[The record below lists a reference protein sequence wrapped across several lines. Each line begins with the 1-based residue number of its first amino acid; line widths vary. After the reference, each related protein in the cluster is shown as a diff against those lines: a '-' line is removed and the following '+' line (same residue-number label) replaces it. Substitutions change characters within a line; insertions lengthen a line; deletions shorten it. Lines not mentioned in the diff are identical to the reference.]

1 MGWTQRRLGAHVG
14 RLFPRLLMSRGRQPA
29 GGAAGAVAEIE
40 TSARLRRA
48 PDEVLALVAR
58 RAAEVVGAQAAAVL
72 TFTAGN
78 NLVVRAVCGSALV
91 DQAGVRLA
99 NVDTLAGLAAYRQRT
114 YQCDLARRGR
124 QYDTALADRG
134 VRRMLYAPIPGDGRP
149 VGVLALG
156 HATRRRFGARQ
167 QDLAA
172 LFAGLAAATAR
183 LCPAA
188 AVRENELER
197 AHLARELHDSLAQ
210 SLYGISLRAQ
220 AAQELL
226 RRDDPAEAGAPISQ
240 VVEMAAS
247 GLAET
252 RGLISDLRPDTLDGD
267 GLAVA
272 LGRLLETVRTVYG
285 TAVSAR
291 LTESVPLNA
300 PARQAVCRIAQE
312 ALQNAARHANARRV
326 AMRLYCA
333 VPETA
338 PAAAAVT
345 PPETGPAL
353 PAEAGTAETAGIE
366 RLQVVSPLPLAP
378 PPVLLEIE
386 DDGCGFDPDVEYPGR
401 LGLRSMRERA
411 EAAGGRLDVVS
422 RPGRGTLVRAE
433 FPPLPNPSGP
443 DPTRS
448 GPDPA

>member
-1 MGWTQRRLGAHVG
+1 MGWMQRWLAARAGRHFPHQG
-14 RLFPRLLMSRGRQPA
+14 RLFPRLPMSRRRPA
-29 GGAAGAVAEIE
+29 GGAAGAVAEI
-40 TSARLRRA
+40 TAARLRQA
-48 PDEVLALVAR
+48 PDDVLTLVAR
-58 RAAEVVGAQAAAVL
+58 RAAEVVGAPAAAVL
-72 TFTAGN
+72 TFTPGN
-78 NLVVRAVCGSALV
+78 NLVVRAASGTALV

-124 QYDTALADRG
+124 RYDTGLADRG
-134 VRRMLYAPIPGDGRP
+134 VRRMLYAPIPGEGRS

-172 LFAGLAAATAR
+172 LFAGLAADTVR
-183 LCPAA
+183 LRPAAA
-188 AVRENELER
+188 AVREDETER

-210 SLYGISLRAQ
+210 SLYGIGLRAQ

-252 RGLISDLRPDTLDGD
+252 RGLISDLRPDTLDGN
-267 GLAVA
+267 GLTVA
-272 LGRLLETVRTVYG
+272 LGRLLDILRNAYG
-285 TAVSAR
+285 IPVSAQ
-291 LTESVPLNA
+291 LTEAVPLDG

-312 ALQNAARHANARRV
+312 ALQNAARHAGAGAV
-326 AMRLYCA
+326 ALRLYCA
-333 VPETA
+333 APGSAPE
-338 PAAAAVT
+338 P
-345 PPETGPAL
+345 GPGAL
-353 PAEAGTAETAGIE
+353 PP
-366 RLQVVSPLPLAP
+366 PLLV

-386 DDGCGFDPDVEYPGR
+386 DDGCGFDPDAEYPGR

-411 EAAGGRLDVVS
+411 QAAGGRLDVVS
-422 RPGRGTLVRAE
+422 GLGRGTLVRVE
-433 FPPLPNPSGP
+433 FPP
-443 DPTRS
+443 TR
-448 GPDPA
+448 